1 MKATTLLSQMSQS
14 AAGGESFLIIL
25 TISILVVG
33 LGMLIFFFSRY
44 QKCPSDRI
52 LVIYGKTSAGKSSK
66 CLHGGATFVWPVI
79 QAYEFLDLTPITMEI
94 NNKYSFSDGST
105 IRNPVKCTVG
115 ISTEPS
121 VMVNAAERLL
131 GLQLTQ
137 VKDLASDMID
147 SSICDVID
155 RTQSIDNHTD
165 KVGLT
170 EKISEKLEGELRK
183 IGLRMININ
192 LRIKPKID

>member
-1 MKATTLLSQMSQS
+1 MNAPTLLSQS
-14 AAGGESFLIIL
+14 AAGGGTHMIIL
-25 TISILVVG
+25 MITILVVG
-33 LGMLIFFFSRY
+33 LGTLIFFFSRY

-52 LVIYGKTSAGKSSK
+52 LVIYGKTGPRQSSK
-66 CLHGGATFVWPVI
+66 CLHGGAAFIWPVI
-79 QAYEFLDLTPITMEI
+79 QAYEFLDLTPIPIEI

>member
-1 MKATTLLSQMSQS
+1 MNAPTLLSQS
-14 AAGGESFLIIL
+14 AAGGGTHMIIL
-25 TISILVVG
+25 MITILVVG

-52 LVIYGKTSAGKSSK
+52 LVIYGKTGPRQSSK
-66 CLHGGATFVWPVI
+66 CLHGGAAFIWPVI
-79 QAYEFLDLTPITMEI
+79 QAYEFLDLTPLPIEI
-94 NNKYSFSDGST
+94 NKKYSFSDGST